1 MIGTKSGTEATGVQI
16 YLYAVGKRRMEIEAE
31 AEATVDPIRVTMQA

>member
-16 YLYAVGKRRMEIEAE
+16 YLYAVGKRRIEIE